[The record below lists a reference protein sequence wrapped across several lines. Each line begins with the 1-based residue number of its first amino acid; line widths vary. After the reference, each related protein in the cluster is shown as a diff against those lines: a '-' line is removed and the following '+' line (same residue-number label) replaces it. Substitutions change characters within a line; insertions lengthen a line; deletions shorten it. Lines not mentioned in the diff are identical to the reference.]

1 MVVVESGGTKSTWV
15 FSDTEGRQQT
25 VSSVGLHPRELSSE
39 KTALVN
45 SLVSE
50 YKLQNKAL
58 YFFGAGCESTEA
70 KAEIKQFLTNL
81 GLKVKQV
88 ETDVYAACIAH
99 LGNKKG
105 IVGILGTGAVAAQF
119 DGHKI
124 VQQTSG
130 LGYMLGDEGSGFDI
144 GKRLLQA
151 YFRNELT
158 TEIRE
163 EIENYFNHQS
173 ILHRIHESDGR
184 MFIAGLTEIVYKF
197 KENKVVSEIIKS
209 AFLDFCTIAL
219 LPFGTQQKV
228 HFIGSIAFYFNQEL
242 SKALQEAG
250 FRMGRT
256 EKEAIHRL
264 FSFLSDKI
272 LS

>member
-1 MVVVESGGTKSTWV
+1 MVVIESGGTKSNWV
-15 FSDTEGRQQT
+15 FHDISGQQKSIT
-25 VSSVGLHPRELSSE
+25 TVGLHPRELSSE

-144 GKRLLQA
+144 GKRMLQA
-151 YFRNELT
+151 YFRNDLSPELNQA
-158 TEIRE
+158 IKD
-163 EIENYFNHQS
+163 YFSGKS
-173 ILHRIHESDGR
+173 ILHRIYAPDGR
-184 MFIAGLTEIVYKF
+184 KTVAGLTK
-197 KENKVVSEIIKS
+197 
-209 AFLDFCTIAL
+209 IAL
-219 LPFGTQQKV
+219 KHRDFTEIQQILRDSFTDFFETALRPLETVKEV
-228 HFIGSIAFYFNQEL
+228 FLIGSIAFYFQEEL
-242 SKALQEAG
+242 SKALSLKG
-250 FRMGRT
+250 CVVSDI
-256 EKEAIHRL
+256 EKEAVFKAYH
-264 FSFLSDKI
+264 FLSR
-272 LS
+272 S

>member
-1 MVVVESGGTKSTWV
+1 MIAVESGGTKSTWV
-15 FSDTEGRQQT
+15 FHNVFQEKKIIST
-25 VSSVGLHPRELSSE
+25 VGLHPQELTDE
-39 KTALVN
+39 KRRIISDLIEEHQLKGNAI
-45 SLVSE
+45 
-50 YKLQNKAL
+50 
-58 YFFGAGCESTEA
+58 YFFGAGCESQEA
-70 KAEIKQFLTNL
+70 KSKIKTFLAQFSLN
-81 GLKVKQV
+81 VKQV
-88 ETDVYAACIAH
+88 ETDIYAACIAH
-99 LGNKKG
+99 LGNTKG
-105 IVGILGTGAVAAQF
+105 AVGILGTGAVAAYF
-119 DGHKI
+119 DGQKI
-124 VQQTSG
+124 TKQTSG
-130 LGYMLGDEGSGFDI
+130 LGYLIGDEGSGFDI